1 MKSKKLGYF
10 LKNSM
15 LLAIV
20 IVVTLVFLE
29 IIVRIFFPQNLNYT
43 MFDSTLMYKHIPDF
57 EVRFGRQEFSNL
69 IKFNSKGLRDYEYE
83 YEKPKDTFRVL
94 LLGSSF
100 SQALQ
105 VNLDQTYENL
115 VEKKLNENKQNKKMY
130 EIINTAVGGWGTAQE
145 FFYLRTEGLKYDP
158 DLIILD
164 FSIRDISEN
173 AINPLVTVK
182 NGKIVE
188 HIPVK
193 ASLPKRFLLFCSR
206 YTHLCSLTQTVI
218 LSDAVKDGFLNK
230 LLTRANV
237 NTETK
242 RTLKREDIFLKE
254 DSAEFKEAIEETF
267 LLIKE
272 IKKWAESKNIP
283 LVIFLIPNREQVY
296 DKKLK
301 EFMDKYSLTKEQVE
315 YDKFQKLAKK
325 FAQENNI
332 SYLDALPYFRQ
343 KSINN
348 TFYFNIDGHWNAKGH
363 ELAADLIFNYLKNG
377 KKQTG

>member
-10 LKNSM
+10 LKNLM
-15 LLAIV
+15 ILVIV
-20 IVVTLVFLE
+20 IVVMLVFLE

-69 IKFNSKGLRDYEYE
+69 IKFNSNGLRDYEYE

-115 VEKKLNENKQNKKMY
+115 VEKKLNENKQNEKRY
-130 EIINTAVGGWGTAQE
+130 EVINTAVGGWGTAQE
-145 FFYLRTEGLKYDP
+145 LFYLKTEGLKYDP
-158 DLIILD
+158 DLITLD

-173 AINPLVTVK
+173 AINSLVTVE

-218 LSDAVKDGFLNK
+218 LSDAAKDGFLNK
-230 LLTRANV
+230 LLTRAKV

-254 DSAEFKEAIEETF
+254 NSAEFNEAIEETF

-272 IKKWAESKNIP
+272 IKKVADSKNIP
-283 LVIFLIPNREQVY
+283 LVIFIIPNREQV
-296 DKKLK
+296 DDEKLK
-301 EFMDKYSLTKEQVE
+301 QFMEKYSLTKENVE

-325 FAQENNI
+325 FALENSI
-332 SYLDALPYFRQ
+332 SYFDALPYFRQ
-343 KSINN
+343 QSTNN
-348 TFYFNIDGHWNAKGH
+348 TFYFNIDGHWNSKGH

>member
-10 LKNSM
+10 LKNLM
-15 LLAIV
+15 ILVIV
-20 IVVTLVFLE
+20 IVVMLVFLE

-69 IKFNSKGLRDYEYE
+69 IKFNSNGLRDYEYE

-115 VEKKLNENKQNKKMY
+115 VEKKLNENKQNEKRY
-130 EIINTAVGGWGTAQE
+130 EVINTAVGGWGTAQE
-145 FFYLRTEGLKYDP
+145 LFYLKTEGLKYDP
-158 DLIILD
+158 DLITLD

-173 AINPLVTVK
+173 AINSLVTVE

-206 YTHLCSLTQTVI
+206 YTHLCSLAQTVI
-218 LSDAVKDGFLNK
+218 LSDAAKDGFLNK
-230 LLTRANV
+230 LLTRAKV

-254 DSAEFKEAIEETF
+254 NSAEFNEAIEETF

-272 IKKWAESKNIP
+272 IKKVADSKNIP
-283 LVIFLIPNREQVY
+283 LVIFIIPNREQV
-296 DKKLK
+296 DDEKLK
-301 EFMDKYSLTKEQVE
+301 QFMEKYSLTKENVE

-325 FAQENNI
+325 FALENSI
-332 SYLDALPYFRQ
+332 SYFDALPYFRQ
-343 KSINN
+343 QSTNN
-348 TFYFNIDGHWNAKGH
+348 TFYFNIDGHWNSKGH

>member
-10 LKNSM
+10 LKNLM
-15 LLAIV
+15 ILVIV
-20 IVVTLVFLE
+20 IVVMLVFLE

-69 IKFNSKGLRDYEYE
+69 IKFNSNGLRDYEYE

-115 VEKKLNENKQNKKMY
+115 VEKKLNENKQNEKRY
-130 EIINTAVGGWGTAQE
+130 EVINTAVGGWGTAQE
-145 FFYLRTEGLKYDP
+145 LFYLKTEGLKYDP
-158 DLIILD
+158 DLITLD

-173 AINPLVTVK
+173 AINSLVTVE

-206 YTHLCSLTQTVI
+206 YTHLCALAQTVI
-218 LSDAVKDGFLNK
+218 LSDAAKDGFLNK
-230 LLTRANV
+230 LLTRAKV

-254 DSAEFKEAIEETF
+254 NSAEFNEAIEETF

-272 IKKWAESKNIP
+272 IKKVADSKNIP
-283 LVIFLIPNREQVY
+283 LVIFIIPNREQV
-296 DKKLK
+296 DDEKLK
-301 EFMDKYSLTKEQVE
+301 QFMEKYSLTKENVE

-325 FAQENNI
+325 FALENSI
-332 SYLDALPYFRQ
+332 SYFDALPYFRQ
-343 KSINN
+343 QSTNN
-348 TFYFNIDGHWNAKGH
+348 TFYFNIDGHWNSKGH